1 MTEAIPEGNHP
12 QKAQAELADQQ
23 HTRRRPPL
31 PRIIA
36 SSPSFVYPVRS
47 LLSGI
52 QPAGSGEGSTPWESE
67 ADPSFIDTGN
77 SGGAHYPTSP
87 HLPWSSSHL
96 RRGSLHPAS
105 LVQSRPVTT
114 VLPADRRGDQPSSS
128 HPTGAFPR
136 ALFHE
141 QQLHSPTCYIPEP
154 PGEPFSPQE
163 SSPDYPCELSSIKHP
178 GQVSEVAAAAF
189 SDTTYLIPPPTDCE
203 DVKNAVQPQFNL
215 SELGYV
221 HLPPL
226 TPPPEQVS
234 ERGPSA
240 SSSAGKA
247 QVRSTASDAQKPGYR
262 DGDEPSQQ
270 LSLPNSSDM
279 LCASDQ
285 EQRTTTRYMHV
296 EGEIGHHV
304 VTGRKGV
311 LTRCEDEPIRT
322 PGAVQGF
329 GVLIAVEEDEEAGLL
344 VVRQVSENSP
354 MILGLS
360 PAHLFSLQCFT
371 DTLPEAQA
379 DILWDNIQFLNE
391 PQATTEGQENSP
403 HVFLLTGWGEP
414 GSAVSGAPES
424 RRSWTCWCAVHR
436 PVESHSSTAGSG
448 MIILEFELERDTLNP
463 LNSNNSLSPIGSLS
477 PDCLPGSDSAGSSSD
492 TGGLKGRGYGPGRS
506 RATAVSVIDRSL
518 SAFAPEDEEDDW
530 WPTIEDIIDSTTN
543 YAKPISALE
552 RLRRLSTVASK
563 PAIDTNPGSRSQ
575 GRRRKGGGS
584 GPAGV
589 GMMDVFS
596 VIGQINEQLG
606 ATTDLETCL
615 KVTVG
620 IIKDLTQ
627 FHRVMIYQFDEVWNG
642 EVVAEVVDWHQSQD
656 LYKGLHFPAADIPAQ
671 ARELYAINT
680 VRMLYDRTQTSARIV
695 VRNESDLDVPLN
707 MTHSYLRAMSP
718 IHLKYLGNMD
728 VRASL
733 SVSIM
738 VFGSLWGLVSCHSYG
753 DHGMRVSFP
762 VRQMLRLLSHTISRN
777 IERLS
782 YARRLQIR
790 KLVCSFRV
798 IQLVN
803 ASLCY
808 HGIQINPIPSEHCSS
823 GYVVSNADDLLGLF
837 DADYGVLVIGEGAK
851 ILGPNCHG
859 QEILV
864 VAEYLRLKQF
874 DTIQVSQ
881 AVISDYPDL
890 KLSTGLA
897 VIAGLLHVPLS
908 GRGKDFITLLRK
920 GQPRN
925 VRWAGRLN
933 KGKTGN
939 LEPRKS
945 FKTWSEIVA
954 GRSRAWTEEEV
965 ETAGVLSLVYGK
977 FIEVWRQKE
986 SAIQTTNLTNILL
999 SNASHEVRTP
1009 LNHIINYLEM
1019 AMNGPL
1025 DAETR
1030 ENLSRSH
1037 IASKNLL
1044 FSINDLL
1051 DLTRVESNKTSV
1063 VEPFDL
1069 RSAIEEC
1076 VRIYRNEAKRRGIEF
1091 ILDVKDG
1098 PQGVIGDITK
1108 VKTVIANLTANAL
1121 KYTTKGSV
1129 SVECHIQNE
1138 PAGLRE
1144 PSQTAVEIV
1153 VSDTGCGIPNDKL
1166 ESIFREFEQVE
1177 SSEGNGVAGVGLGLA
1192 VVVRIVEQLQ
1202 GQLRVDSQTG
1212 GGSRFSF
1219 LIPLEVSR
1227 PVLESGGISLFPP
1240 LRSRCPS
1247 LQLRSRTVSS
1257 GGPDLDNLVEA
1268 LTSNPVDS
1276 AARRRSPAGPSAPR
1290 ILAPPGESSPSRPM
1304 PHGSPEVSSVVP
1316 SVTVSLDPPIIPT
1329 RSDTQTRGIAQ
1340 APYPKLRVL
1349 IVEVSHGLFLK
1360 TARFTKPSQDN
1371 DINRKILAK
1380 RLQKDGHTVLWSI
1393 NGQEGLEKIES
1404 DRDFDCILMD
1414 IMMPILNGF
1423 ESTERIREVETK
1435 TPLGPASIRRPSL
1448 ELNGRMPIFAVSA
1461 SLLERQRAELVD
1473 RGFDG
1478 WILKPI
1484 DFARLRVLLKGI
1496 TDPAQRTPNV
1506 YKPGCD
1512 WELGGWFQ

>member
-1 MTEAIPEGNHP
+1 M
-12 QKAQAELADQQ
+12 
-23 HTRRRPPL
+23 
-31 PRIIA
+31 
-36 SSPSFVYPVRS
+36 VCV
-47 LLSGI
+47 
-52 QPAGSGEGSTPWESE
+52 
-67 ADPSFIDTGN
+67 
-77 SGGAHYPTSP
+77 
-87 HLPWSSSHL
+87 
-96 RRGSLHPAS
+96 
-105 LVQSRPVTT
+105 
-114 VLPADRRGDQPSSS
+114 
-128 HPTGAFPR
+128 
-136 ALFHE
+136 
-141 QQLHSPTCYIPEP
+141 
-154 PGEPFSPQE
+154 
-163 SSPDYPCELSSIKHP
+163 
-178 GQVSEVAAAAF
+178 
-189 SDTTYLIPPPTDCE
+189 
-203 DVKNAVQPQFNL
+203 
-215 SELGYV
+215 
-221 HLPPL
+221 
-226 TPPPEQVS
+226 
-234 ERGPSA
+234 
-240 SSSAGKA
+240 
-247 QVRSTASDAQKPGYR
+247 
-262 DGDEPSQQ
+262 
-270 LSLPNSSDM
+270 
-279 LCASDQ
+279 SDQ
-285 EQRTTTRYMHV
+285 EQRTTARYTHV
-296 EGEIGHHV
+296 EGEMDHHV

-344 VVRQVSENSP
+344 VVRQVSENSRA
-354 MILGLS
+354 ILGLS

-379 DILWDNIQFLNE
+379 DILWDNIQFMNE
-391 PQATTEGQENSP
+391 PQVTTEGQENNP

-414 GSAVSGAPES
+414 GSAISGAPED

-436 PVESHSSTAGSG
+436 PVESHSGTADGG
-448 MIILEFELERDTLNP
+448 MIILEFELERDTINP
-463 LNSNNSLSPIGSLS
+463 LNSNYPPTLIGSVS
-477 PDCLPGSDSAGSSSD
+477 PDSLPGSDSTGSSSD
-492 TGGLKGRGYGPGRS
+492 TGVLKDMEHGPS
-506 RATAVSVIDRSL
+506 RTANTKVSLVDRSL
-518 SAFAPEDEEDDW
+518 SAFAPEDEEEEW
-530 WPTIEDIIDSTTN
+530 RPTTEDIIDSTTN

-552 RLRRLSTVASK
+552 RLRRLSTVTSK
-563 PAIDTNPGSRSQ
+563 PATDASRVSRP
-575 GRRRKGGGS
+575 RRRKGGDP

-620 IIKDLTQ
+620 ILKDLTQ

-642 EVVAEVVDWHQSQD
+642 EVVAELVDWHQSQD

-718 IHLKYLGNMD
+718 IHLKYLENMG

-790 KLVCSFRV
+790 KL
-798 IQLVN
+798 
-803 ASLCY
+803 
-808 HGIQINPIPSEHCSS
+808 INPVPSEHCSS

-837 DADYGVLVIGEGAK
+837 DADYGVLVIGAGAK

-908 GRGKDFITLLRK
+908 GRGKDFIALLRK
-920 GQPRN
+920 GQPRS

-933 KGKTGN
+933 KGKMGN

-999 SNASHEVRTP
+999 SNASHEIRTP

-1051 DLTRVESNKTSV
+1051 DLTRVESNNVSV

-1069 RSAIEEC
+1069 QSAIKEC

-1091 ILDVKDG
+1091 ILDVKDS
-1098 PQGVIGDITK
+1098 PQGVVGDITR
-1108 VKTVIANLTANAL
+1108 VKTVVANLTANAL

-1138 PAGLRE
+1138 PNGLCE
-1144 PSQTAVEIV
+1144 LSQTAVEIV

-1177 SSEGNGVAGVGLGLA
+1177 SSGGNSVAIPGVGLGLA

-1202 GQLRVDSQTG
+1202 GQLRVDSQIG
-1212 GGSRFSF
+1212 GGSRFS
-1219 LIPLEVSR
+1219 LIIPLEVSQ
-1227 PVLESGGISLFPP
+1227 PVLESGGITLSPP
-1240 LRSRCPS
+1240 LHSRSSS
-1247 LQLRSRTVSS
+1247 LQLRSRAVSP
-1257 GGPDLDNLVEA
+1257 GGLDLDNLVEA
-1268 LTSNPVDS
+1268 LTSNPMGN
-1276 AARRRSPAGPSAPR
+1276 AARQLSSPGSSAPR
-1290 ILAPPGESSPSRPM
+1290 ILAPPDESSPSRLM
-1304 PHGSPEVSSVVP
+1304 PHGSPKVPSNVP
-1316 SVTVSLDPPIIPT
+1316 SVTVSLDPPTLPT
-1329 RSDTQTRGIAQ
+1329 RSHSQTRGVVQ
-1340 APYPKLRVL
+1340 VPDPKLRML
-1349 IVEVSHGLFLK
+1349 IVE
-1360 TARFTKPSQDN
+1360 DN

-1380 RLQKDGHTVLWSI
+1380 RLQKDGHTILWSI
-1393 NGQEGLEKIES
+1393 NGLEGLEKIES

-1423 ESTERIREVETK
+1423 ESTERIREVESK
-1435 TPLGPASIRRPSL
+1435 TPLGPASNRRPSL
-1448 ELNGRMPIFAVSA
+1448 ELNGRIPIFAVSA
-1461 SLLERQRAELVD
+1461 SLLERQRAELVGH
-1473 RGFDG
+1473 GFDG

-1484 DFARLRVLLKGI
+1484 DFSRLRVLLKGI

-1506 YKPGCD
+1506 YKPGCN